1 MIIEEKRPGGAS
13 WWGIAAER
21 ARACGWQLL
30 AVVAV
35 VTAVRLTFVGLVV
48 YVVPL
53 YPWTPAVRIV
63 LEALLLA
70 CEYGLAMR
78 LLAFGPRFAAV
89 LRVPPRQ
96 LGLMAL
102 WSSLLSVPVLS
113 ELLLALYPVV
123 AFDLYRGP
131 VVLVLL
137 LAAFG
142 GLVTA
147 ALPAAVFLEGSG
159 LRASWRLLCGSWATA
174 LRLGAVALGAFLA
187 ESLVQELY
195 AEAFLG
201 SDSPFLA
208 LTVQE
213 LVAPVHVLA
222 VLALYATYR
231 RSPAARPAGSLAGP
245 AAEPSAYPPVDA
257 AFGAPGAVR

>member
-1 MIIEEKRPGGAS
+1 MMIEGARPGGAS
-13 WWGIAAER
+13 WWGTVAER

-35 VTAVRLTFVGLVV
+35 LTAVRLVVVELVV
-48 YVVPL
+48 YVVPP
-53 YPWTPAVRIV
+53 YPWTRAVHIV

-78 LLAFGPRFAAV
+78 LLALGPLFAAV

-96 LGLMAL
+96 LGRMAL
-102 WSSLLSVPVLS
+102 WSSLLSVPVLAQ
-113 ELLLALYPVV
+113 LLLALYPVV

-147 ALPAAVFLEGSG
+147 PLPAAVFLEGGG
-159 LRASWRLLCGSWATA
+159 LRASWRLLCGSWVTA
-174 LRLGAVALGAFLA
+174 LRLGAIAFGAFLA

-222 VLALYATYR
+222 VLALYATYL
-231 RSPAARPAGSLAGP
+231 RSPAARPAVPLAGP
-245 AAEPSAYPPVDA
+245 SAAPSAYPPVEA
-257 AFGAPGAVR
+257 AFGR